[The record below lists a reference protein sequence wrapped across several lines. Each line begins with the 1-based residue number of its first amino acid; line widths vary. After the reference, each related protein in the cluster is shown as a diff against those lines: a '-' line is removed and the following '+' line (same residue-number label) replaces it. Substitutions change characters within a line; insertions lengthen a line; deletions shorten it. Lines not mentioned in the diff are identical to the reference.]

1 MTPQIRLNVPSN
13 TATTTQTTTN
23 RNSPSI
29 LTNLLPQSQTPPP
42 QLQPTSVGKQV
53 ITLQKPLISNNNTTT
68 TTTTTTAP
76 QIVTLVKN
84 PISLTQLPKVNMQ
97 NQTVSFS

>member
-29 LTNLLPQSQTPPP
+29 LTNLLPQSQTP

-53 ITLQKPLISNNNTTT
+53 ITLQKPVISNNNTTTTT